1 MIDTLMQNLS
11 TRNNIYDYSIMSKSS
26 SSTRKHGKSMRKQ
39 NRNSRSVSNK
49 HRRSM
54 SKQQKSAALTRRNW
68 MKKLLFKGGNAS
80 VHAEN
85 VFGGIGQQHAM
96 SANNN
101 AIHLNPPMSHA
112 PAHAPAQ
119 I

>member
-1 MIDTLMQNLS
+1 
-11 TRNNIYDYSIMSKSS
+11 MSKSRS
-26 SSTRKHGKSMRKQ
+26 SNRKHSNIRKRSKSMRKQ
-39 NRNSRSVSNK
+39 NRRSRSVSNK
-49 HRRSM
+49 HSN
-54 SKQQKSAALTRRNW
+54 SAVLTRRNW

-101 AIHLNPPMSHA
+101 AIHQNPPMVNA
-112 PAHAPAQ
+112 PGPANSPAQ
-119 I
+119 LEMAM

>member
-1 MIDTLMQNLS
+1 
-11 TRNNIYDYSIMSKSS
+11 MSKHS
-26 SSTRKHGKSMRKQ
+26 
-39 NRNSRSVSNK
+39 NSAV
-49 HRRSM
+49 
-54 SKQQKSAALTRRNW
+54 LTRRNW

-101 AIHLNPPMSHA
+101 AIHQNPPT
-112 PAHAPAQ
+112 AHAQVPGPANAPGPVQ
-119 I
+119 LEMAM

>member
-1 MIDTLMQNLS
+1 
-11 TRNNIYDYSIMSKSS
+11 MSKSKS
-26 SSTRKHGKSMRKQ
+26 SNRKRSKSMRKQ
-39 NRNSRSVSNK
+39 NRRSRSVSNK

-54 SKQQKSAALTRRNW
+54 SKHSNSAVLTRRNW

-80 VHAEN
+80 IHAEN

-101 AIHLNPPMSHA
+101 AIHQNPPMV
-112 PAHAPAQ
+112 PGPGPGPAQ
-119 I
+119 LEMAM

>member
-1 MIDTLMQNLS
+1 
-11 TRNNIYDYSIMSKSS
+11 
-26 SSTRKHGKSMRKQ
+26 MRKQ
-39 NRNSRSVSNK
+39 NRRSRSVSNK

-54 SKQQKSAALTRRNW
+54 SKRSNSAVLTRRNW

-101 AIHLNPPMSHA
+101 AIHQNPPMVHA
-112 PAHAPAQ
+112 PANAHAQGGAKLDLAM
-119 I
+119 

>member
-1 MIDTLMQNLS
+1 MNK
-11 TRNNIYDYSIMSKSS
+11 SKSS
-26 SSTRKHGKSMRKQ
+26 NRKHSNIRKNGKTMRKQ
-39 NRNSRSVSNK
+39 NSHSRSVSNK

-54 SKQQKSAALTRRNW
+54 SKQRNSAVLTRRNW

-85 VFGGIGQQHAM
+85 VFGGIGQHHAM

-101 AIHLNPPMSHA
+101 AIHQNQPMVHA
-112 PAHAPAQ
+112 PANPD
-119 I
+119 ITM

>member
-1 MIDTLMQNLS
+1 
-11 TRNNIYDYSIMSKSS
+11 MSKSRS
-26 SSTRKHGKSMRKQ
+26 SNRKRSNIRKHGKSMRKQ
-39 NRNSRSVSNK
+39 NRRSRSVSNK
-49 HRRSM
+49 HRRSL
-54 SKQQKSAALTRRNW
+54 SKQRNSAILTRRNW

-101 AIHLNPPMSHA
+101 AIHQNPPMVNA
-112 PAHAPAQ
+112 PGPAQ
-119 I
+119 GGAQLDMAM

>member
-1 MIDTLMQNLS
+1 
-11 TRNNIYDYSIMSKSS
+11 MSKSRS
-26 SSTRKHGKSMRKQ
+26 SNRKSSNTRKRSNTRKHSKSMRKQ
-39 NRNSRSVSNK
+39 NRRSRSVSNK
-49 HRRSM
+49 HSN
-54 SKQQKSAALTRRNW
+54 SAALTRRNW

-101 AIHLNPPMSHA
+101 AIHQNPPMV
-112 PAHAPAQ
+112 PGPGPGPAQ
-119 I
+119 GGAQLDMAM

>member
-1 MIDTLMQNLS
+1 
-11 TRNNIYDYSIMSKSS
+11 
-26 SSTRKHGKSMRKQ
+26 MRKQ
-39 NRNSRSVSNK
+39 NRHSRSVSKK

-54 SKQQKSAALTRRNW
+54 SKQRISAVLTRRNW

-85 VFGGIGQQHAM
+85 VFGGIGQQHAL

-101 AIHLNPPMSHA
+101 AIHQNPPM
-112 PAHAPAQ
+112 AHAPAQ
-119 I
+119 AKLDMAM

>member
-1 MIDTLMQNLS
+1 
-11 TRNNIYDYSIMSKSS
+11 MSKSKS
-26 SSTRKHGKSMRKQ
+26 SNRKRSNTRKHSKSMRKQ
-39 NRNSRSVSNK
+39 NRRSRSVSNK
-49 HRRSM
+49 HRRST
-54 SKQQKSAALTRRNW
+54 SKHSNSAVLTRRNW

-101 AIHLNPPMSHA
+101 AIHQNPPMPPVKLDLA
-112 PAHAPAQ
+112 M
-119 I
+119 

>member
-1 MIDTLMQNLS
+1 MNKT
-11 TRNNIYDYSIMSKSS
+11 K
-26 SSTRKHGKSMRKQ
+26 SSTRKHSKSMRKQ
-39 NRNSRSVSNK
+39 NRHTRSISNK

-54 SKQQKSAALTRRNW
+54 SKQRKSAIITRRNW

-85 VFGGIGQQHAM
+85 VFGSIGQHHAI

-101 AIHLNPPMSHA
+101 AIRQNPPMVHA
-112 PAHAPAQ
+112 QANLQAQ
-119 I
+119 GGARLEMAM

>member
-1 MIDTLMQNLS
+1 
-11 TRNNIYDYSIMSKSS
+11 MSKSRS
-26 SSTRKHGKSMRKQ
+26 ANRKHSNTRKHSKSMRKQ
-39 NRNSRSVSNK
+39 NRHSRSVSNK

-54 SKQQKSAALTRRNW
+54 SNQQKSAVLTRRNW

-85 VFGGIGQQHAM
+85 VFGGIGQHHAM

-101 AIHLNPPMSHA
+101 AIHQNPPMVQTEA
-112 PAHAPAQ
+112 RLDKAM
-119 I
+119 

>member
-1 MIDTLMQNLS
+1 
-11 TRNNIYDYSIMSKSS
+11 MSKSR
-26 SSTRKHGKSMRKQ
+26 SSTRKHSKSMRKQ
-39 NRNSRSVSNK
+39 NRHRRSVSNK

-54 SKQQKSAALTRRNW
+54 SMKRNSAILTRRNW

-85 VFGGIGQQHAM
+85 VFGGIGQQHAV

-101 AIHLNPPMSHA
+101 AIHQNPPMVHA
-112 PAHAPAQ
+112 PAKLDIAV
-119 I
+119 

>member
-1 MIDTLMQNLS
+1 
-11 TRNNIYDYSIMSKSS
+11 MSKSKS
-26 SSTRKHGKSMRKQ
+26 SNRKRSKSMRKQ
-39 NRNSRSVSNK
+39 NRRSRSVSNK

-54 SKQQKSAALTRRNW
+54 SKHSNSAVLTRRNW

-101 AIHLNPPMSHA
+101 AIHQNPPMV
-112 PAHAPAQ
+112 PGPGPGPAQ
-119 I
+119 LEMAM

>member
-1 MIDTLMQNLS
+1 
-11 TRNNIYDYSIMSKSS
+11 MSKSRS
-26 SSTRKHGKSMRKQ
+26 ANRKHSNTRKHSNIRKHSKSMRKQ
-39 NRNSRSVSNK
+39 NRHSRSVSNK

-54 SKQQKSAALTRRNW
+54 SNQQKSAVLTRRNW

-85 VFGGIGQQHAM
+85 VFGGIGQHHAM

-101 AIHLNPPMSHA
+101 AIHQNPPMVHA
-112 PAHAPAQ
+112 PARLDMAM
-119 I
+119 